1 MDHLKE
7 ITLKPFN
14 SYIMTLL
21 NVGFTHTS
29 WMIDVQMHR

>member
-14 SYIMTLL
+14 SYVMTLL
-21 NVGFTHTS
+21 NVGF
-29 WMIDVQMHR
+29 ILNPKGNVK